1 LDLSASAAHKD
12 KREGQY
18 DCGEHKGEKTL
29 AREAHGENLLF
40 FDSDLVRIE
49 RAPIVH
55 QVRQN
60 FSTLSATGANA
71 FGRFGYNGL

>member
-1 LDLSASAAHKD
+1 MIAASTKE
-12 KREGQY
+12 KRRWR
-18 DCGEHKGEKTL
+18 
-29 AREAHGENLLF
+29 ARLMARISFL
-40 FDSDLVRIE
+40 DSDLVRIE

-55 QVRQN
+55 RLLKI